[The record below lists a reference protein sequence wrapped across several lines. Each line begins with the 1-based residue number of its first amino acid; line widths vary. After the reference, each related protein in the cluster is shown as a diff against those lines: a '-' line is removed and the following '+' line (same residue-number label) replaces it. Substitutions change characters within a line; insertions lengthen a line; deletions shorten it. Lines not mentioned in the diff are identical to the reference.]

1 MAEYVTFARVRY
13 VRREVLTNHTVPV
26 WRVLLVEET
35 LNVLCDLLLSV
46 LLVHDLVNLL
56 LEVALHFLTHL
67 AHHPLYCSLRC
78 HVSIYY
84 LNN

>member
-35 LNVLCDLLLSV
+35 LDVLCNLLLSIF
-46 LLVHDLVNLL
+46 LVHDLIDLL
-56 LEVALHFLTHL
+56 FKVTFHFLAHL
-67 AHHPLYCSLRC
+67 AYHPLYCSLCC
-78 HVSIYY
+78 HV
-84 LNN
+84 NNLLI